1 MDTVNYNIPSNN
13 RELQRSAE
21 LISKHRNY
29 NIPSNNREL
38 QLIFQMDL
46 NLLYYN
52 IPSNNRE
59 LQLLHATTNMTGN
72 YNIPSNNRELQ
83 LKRTGLKRAIDYN
96 IPSNNRELQ
105 QVFFVEF
112 KNQIITYQVITGNYS
127 TRLPMSHQC
136 PIITYQVITGNYSY
150 NVLWESSDNILKK
163 YKWKRKSLA
172 ITPSDVNIFS
182 QTSETLNGT
191 AFKNI
196 ISCAKAAH
204 DRHSPFA
211 ECINAFFSLA
221 LIISQSQKNNTLN
234 KRDHI

>member
-1 MDTVNYNIPSNN
+1 MQKLKMNFFHLLESLFTCFLKDKTLHNHWDYAGFTV
-13 RELQRSAE
+13 
-21 LISKHRNY
+21 
-29 NIPSNNREL
+29 
-38 QLIFQMDL
+38 
-46 NLLYYN
+46 
-52 IPSNNRE
+52 
-59 LQLLHATTNMTGN
+59 
-72 YNIPSNNRELQ
+72 
-83 LKRTGLKRAIDYN
+83 
-96 IPSNNRELQ
+96 
-105 QVFFVEF
+105 
-112 KNQIITYQVITGNYS
+112 
-127 TRLPMSHQC
+127 

>member
-1 MDTVNYNIPSNN
+1 MTLAAVSYYNIPSNN
-13 RELQRSAE
+13 RELQQHWSTMVTVY
-21 LISKHRNY
+21 NY

-38 QLIFQMDL
+38 QLL
-46 NLLYYN
+46 PRWSLLF
-52 IPSNNRE
+52 P
-59 LQLLHATTNMTGN
+59 
-72 YNIPSNNRELQ
+72 
-83 LKRTGLKRAIDYN
+83 
-96 IPSNNRELQ
+96 
-105 QVFFVEF
+105 
-112 KNQIITYQVITGNYS
+112 IITYQVITGNYS
-127 TRLPMSHQC
+127 NGMNLIYFTV
-136 PIITYQVITGNYSY
+136 IITYQVITGNYSY

-182 QTSETLNGT
+182 QTSETLNGI

>member
-1 MDTVNYNIPSNN
+1 M
-13 RELQRSAE
+13 
-21 LISKHRNY
+21 K
-29 NIPSNNREL
+29 
-38 QLIFQMDL
+38 
-46 NLLYYN
+46 LL
-52 IPSNNRE
+52 
-59 LQLLHATTNMTGN
+59 T
-72 YNIPSNNRELQ
+72 
-83 LKRTGLKRAIDYN
+83 
-96 IPSNNRELQ
+96 
-105 QVFFVEF
+105 
-112 KNQIITYQVITGNYS
+112 IITYQVITGNYS
-127 TRLPMSHQC
+127 YQSVLDTAAPIITYQVITGNYSNIDKAEIQEAIITYQVITGNYSRTSTISSAFN
-136 PIITYQVITGNYSY
+136 IITYQVITGNYSY

>member
-1 MDTVNYNIPSNN
+1 MNS
-13 RELQRSAE
+13 
-21 LISKHRNY
+21 
-29 NIPSNNREL
+29 
-38 QLIFQMDL
+38 
-46 NLLYYN
+46 LYYN

-59 LQLLHATTNMTGN
+59 LQRARSAALSKFD

-83 LKRTGLKRAIDYN
+83 LHGRTETTDRYYN

-105 QVFFVEF
+105 PVYGMCVQ
-112 KNQIITYQVITGNYS
+112 K
-127 TRLPMSHQC
+127 C
-136 PIITYQVITGNYSY
+136 IITYQVITGNYSY

>member
-1 MDTVNYNIPSNN
+1 
-13 RELQRSAE
+13 
-21 LISKHRNY
+21 
-29 NIPSNNREL
+29 
-38 QLIFQMDL
+38 
-46 NLLYYN
+46 
-52 IPSNNRE
+52 
-59 LQLLHATTNMTGN
+59 MTFL
-72 YNIPSNNRELQ
+72 SF
-83 LKRTGLKRAIDYN
+83 
-96 IPSNNRELQ
+96 S
-105 QVFFVEF
+105 FS
-112 KNQIITYQVITGNYS
+112 IITYQVITGNYS
-127 TRLPMSHQC
+127 TNTRRKSIISIITYQVITGNYSERHKSIISIR
-136 PIITYQVITGNYSY
+136 IITYQVITGNYSY

-182 QTSETLNGT
+182 QTSETLNGI

>member
-1 MDTVNYNIPSNN
+1 MQKLKMSFFHLLESLFTCFLKDKTLHNHWDYAGFTV
-13 RELQRSAE
+13 
-21 LISKHRNY
+21 
-29 NIPSNNREL
+29 
-38 QLIFQMDL
+38 
-46 NLLYYN
+46 
-52 IPSNNRE
+52 
-59 LQLLHATTNMTGN
+59 
-72 YNIPSNNRELQ
+72 
-83 LKRTGLKRAIDYN
+83 
-96 IPSNNRELQ
+96 
-105 QVFFVEF
+105 
-112 KNQIITYQVITGNYS
+112 
-127 TRLPMSHQC
+127 

-221 LIISQSQKNNTLN
+221 LIISQSQK
-234 KRDHI
+234 K

>member
-1 MDTVNYNIPSNN
+1 MSFFHLLESLFTCFLKDKTLHNHWDYAGFTVP
-13 RELQRSAE
+13 
-21 LISKHRNY
+21 
-29 NIPSNNREL
+29 
-38 QLIFQMDL
+38 
-46 NLLYYN
+46 
-52 IPSNNRE
+52 
-59 LQLLHATTNMTGN
+59 
-72 YNIPSNNRELQ
+72 
-83 LKRTGLKRAIDYN
+83 
-96 IPSNNRELQ
+96 
-105 QVFFVEF
+105 
-112 KNQIITYQVITGNYS
+112 IITYQVITGNYS
-127 TRLPMSHQC
+127 FMSVSSLSDI
-136 PIITYQVITGNYSY
+136 IITYQVITGNYSY

-221 LIISQSQKNNTLN
+221 LIISQSQK
-234 KRDHI
+234 K

>member
-1 MDTVNYNIPSNN
+1 MLAY
-13 RELQRSAE
+13 
-21 LISKHRNY
+21 
-29 NIPSNNREL
+29 
-38 QLIFQMDL
+38 
-46 NLLYYN
+46 
-52 IPSNNRE
+52 
-59 LQLLHATTNMTGN
+59 
-72 YNIPSNNRELQ
+72 
-83 LKRTGLKRAIDYN
+83 
-96 IPSNNRELQ
+96 
-105 QVFFVEF
+105 
-112 KNQIITYQVITGNYS
+112 IITYQVITGNYS
-127 TRLPMSHQC
+127 QRSERLSAAVIITYQVITGNYSYDDELHITVAIITYQVITGNYSLLRSLFLVLL
-136 PIITYQVITGNYSY
+136 IITYQVITGNYSY

>member
-1 MDTVNYNIPSNN
+1 MQKLKMSFFHLLESLFTCFLKDKTLHNHWDYAGFTV
-13 RELQRSAE
+13 
-21 LISKHRNY
+21 
-29 NIPSNNREL
+29 
-38 QLIFQMDL
+38 
-46 NLLYYN
+46 
-52 IPSNNRE
+52 
-59 LQLLHATTNMTGN
+59 
-72 YNIPSNNRELQ
+72 
-83 LKRTGLKRAIDYN
+83 
-96 IPSNNRELQ
+96 
-105 QVFFVEF
+105 
-112 KNQIITYQVITGNYS
+112 
-127 TRLPMSHQC
+127 

-191 AFKNI
+191 ASKNI

>member
-1 MDTVNYNIPSNN
+1 MI
-13 RELQRSAE
+13 R
-21 LISKHRNY
+21 
-29 NIPSNNREL
+29 
-38 QLIFQMDL
+38 
-46 NLLYYN
+46 
-52 IPSNNRE
+52 
-59 LQLLHATTNMTGN
+59 TTWQPIITYQVITGN
-72 YNIPSNNRELQ
+72 YSIKCLFACVKPIITYQVITGNYSQYCNDSESSYIITYQVITGNYSWLQRCNKIVIIITYQVITGNYSLTTRELEI
-83 LKRTGLKRAIDYN
+83 G
-96 IPSNNRELQ
+96 
-105 QVFFVEF
+105 
-112 KNQIITYQVITGNYS
+112 QIITYQVITGNYS
-127 TRLPMSHQC
+127 RSENPHPFRS
-136 PIITYQVITGNYSY
+136 IITYQVITGNYSY

>member
-1 MDTVNYNIPSNN
+1 M
-13 RELQRSAE
+13 
-21 LISKHRNY
+21 
-29 NIPSNNREL
+29 
-38 QLIFQMDL
+38 
-46 NLLYYN
+46 LYYN

-59 LQLLHATTNMTGN
+59 LQPCSINVSFLFIITYQVITGN
-72 YNIPSNNRELQ
+72 YSVVTFL
-83 LKRTGLKRAIDYN
+83 
-96 IPSNNRELQ
+96 S
-105 QVFFVEF
+105 FSFS
-112 KNQIITYQVITGNYS
+112 IITYQVITGNYS
-127 TRLPMSHQC
+127 TNTRRKSIISIITYQVITGNYSERHKSIISIR
-136 PIITYQVITGNYSY
+136 IITYQVITGNYSY

-182 QTSETLNGT
+182 QTSETLNGI

>member
-1 MDTVNYNIPSNN
+1 MNVPV
-13 RELQRSAE
+13 
-21 LISKHRNY
+21 SK
-29 NIPSNNREL
+29 
-38 QLIFQMDL
+38 
-46 NLLYYN
+46 LYYN

-59 LQLLHATTNMTGN
+59 LQH
-72 YNIPSNNRELQ
+72 Q
-83 LKRTGLKRAIDYN
+83 LRTSPQIQDYN

-105 QVFFVEF
+105 HTSSCLLSII
-112 KNQIITYQVITGNYS
+112 IITYQVITGNYS
-127 TRLPMSHQC
+127 RSCKCYRLIVIITYQVITGNYSRTYLLRYDNIIITYQVITGNYSC
-136 PIITYQVITGNYSY
+136 SCVCCRFSDIITYQVITGNYSY

>member
-1 MDTVNYNIPSNN
+1 M
-13 RELQRSAE
+13 Q
-21 LISKHRNY
+21 ISNY

-38 QLIFQMDL
+38 QLVPSFFSIF
-46 NLLYYN
+46 
-52 IPSNNRE
+52 I
-59 LQLLHATTNMTGN
+59 
-72 YNIPSNNRELQ
+72 
-83 LKRTGLKRAIDYN
+83 
-96 IPSNNRELQ
+96 
-105 QVFFVEF
+105 
-112 KNQIITYQVITGNYS
+112 IITYQVITGNYS
-127 TRLPMSHQC
+127 LLRSLFLVLL
-136 PIITYQVITGNYSY
+136 IITYQVITGNYSY

-182 QTSETLNGT
+182 QTSETLNGI

>member
-1 MDTVNYNIPSNN
+1 MSFFHLLESLFTCFLKDKTLHNHWDYAGFTVP
-13 RELQRSAE
+13 
-21 LISKHRNY
+21 
-29 NIPSNNREL
+29 
-38 QLIFQMDL
+38 
-46 NLLYYN
+46 
-52 IPSNNRE
+52 
-59 LQLLHATTNMTGN
+59 
-72 YNIPSNNRELQ
+72 
-83 LKRTGLKRAIDYN
+83 
-96 IPSNNRELQ
+96 
-105 QVFFVEF
+105 
-112 KNQIITYQVITGNYS
+112 IITYQVITGNYS
-127 TRLPMSHQC
+127 VLAEKFCKIEIITYQVITGNYSRKNIRILRMRIITYQVITGNYSVSVCSPTLPC
-136 PIITYQVITGNYSY
+136 IITYQVITGNYSY

>member
-1 MDTVNYNIPSNN
+1 MSVSSLSDI
-13 RELQRSAE
+13 
-21 LISKHRNY
+21 
-29 NIPSNNREL
+29 
-38 QLIFQMDL
+38 
-46 NLLYYN
+46 
-52 IPSNNRE
+52 
-59 LQLLHATTNMTGN
+59 
-72 YNIPSNNRELQ
+72 
-83 LKRTGLKRAIDYN
+83 
-96 IPSNNRELQ
+96 
-105 QVFFVEF
+105 
-112 KNQIITYQVITGNYS
+112 IITYQVITGNYS
-127 TRLPMSHQC
+127 PERHPQGTLAIITYQVITGNYSNLHPFPLDSH
-136 PIITYQVITGNYSY
+136 IITYQVITGNYSY

>member
-1 MDTVNYNIPSNN
+1 MNLIYFTV
-13 RELQRSAE
+13 
-21 LISKHRNY
+21 
-29 NIPSNNREL
+29 
-38 QLIFQMDL
+38 
-46 NLLYYN
+46 
-52 IPSNNRE
+52 
-59 LQLLHATTNMTGN
+59 
-72 YNIPSNNRELQ
+72 
-83 LKRTGLKRAIDYN
+83 
-96 IPSNNRELQ
+96 
-105 QVFFVEF
+105 
-112 KNQIITYQVITGNYS
+112 IITYQVITGNYS
-127 TRLPMSHQC
+127 LCDCVGFHVV
-136 PIITYQVITGNYSY
+136 IITYQVITGNYSY

-182 QTSETLNGT
+182 QTSETLNGI

>member
-1 MDTVNYNIPSNN
+1 MNLMKNYNIPSNN
-13 RELQRSAE
+13 RELQHVSVFSLYKA
-21 LISKHRNY
+21 NY

-38 QLIFQMDL
+38 QLIG
-46 NLLYYN
+46 
-52 IPSNNRE
+52 E
-59 LQLLHATTNMTGN
+59 LVFRILN

-83 LKRTGLKRAIDYN
+83 LVTAAL
-96 IPSNNRELQ
+96 SSS
-105 QVFFVEF
+105 V
-112 KNQIITYQVITGNYS
+112 
-127 TRLPMSHQC
+127 
-136 PIITYQVITGNYSY
+136 IITYQVITGNYSY

-191 AFKNI
+191 ASKNI

-221 LIISQSQKNNTLN
+221 LIISHSQKNNTLN

>member
-1 MDTVNYNIPSNN
+1 MQKLKMSFFHLLESLFTCFLKDKTLHNHWDYAGFTVP
-13 RELQRSAE
+13 
-21 LISKHRNY
+21 
-29 NIPSNNREL
+29 
-38 QLIFQMDL
+38 
-46 NLLYYN
+46 YYN

-59 LQLLHATTNMTGN
+59 LQL
-72 YNIPSNNRELQ
+72 PSQRNTALS
-83 LKRTGLKRAIDYN
+83 DYN

-105 QVFFVEF
+105 PLLRYLNHNF
-112 KNQIITYQVITGNYS
+112 
-127 TRLPMSHQC
+127 
-136 PIITYQVITGNYSY
+136 IITYQVITGNYSY

>member
-1 MDTVNYNIPSNN
+1 MHYNIPSNN
-13 RELQRSAE
+13 RELQQQNMS
-21 LISKHRNY
+21 SSQMVHY

-38 QLIFQMDL
+38 QL
-46 NLLYYN
+46 
-52 IPSNNRE
+52 PPPVPVTS
-59 LQLLHATTNMTGN
+59 
-72 YNIPSNNRELQ
+72 P
-83 LKRTGLKRAIDYN
+83 
-96 IPSNNRELQ
+96 
-105 QVFFVEF
+105 
-112 KNQIITYQVITGNYS
+112 IITYQVITGNYS
-127 TRLPMSHQC
+127 YNMFPLLSLLIITYQVITGNYSCSCVCCRFSD
-136 PIITYQVITGNYSY
+136 IITYQVITGNYSY

>member
-1 MDTVNYNIPSNN
+1 MVLFHS
-13 RELQRSAE
+13 
-21 LISKHRNY
+21 RN
-29 NIPSNNREL
+29 
-38 QLIFQMDL
+38 
-46 NLLYYN
+46 
-52 IPSNNRE
+52 
-59 LQLLHATTNMTGN
+59 T
-72 YNIPSNNRELQ
+72 
-83 LKRTGLKRAIDYN
+83 
-96 IPSNNRELQ
+96 
-105 QVFFVEF
+105 
-112 KNQIITYQVITGNYS
+112 IITYQVITGNYS
-127 TRLPMSHQC
+127 SYWLRLVTVTIITYQVITGNYSPLLFSWSFLLIITYQVITGNYSRSAVIFLFC
-136 PIITYQVITGNYSY
+136 LIITYQVITGNYSY

-172 ITPSDVNIFS
+172 ITPSDVDIFS

-191 AFKNI
+191 ASKNI

>member
-1 MDTVNYNIPSNN
+1 M
-13 RELQRSAE
+13 
-21 LISKHRNY
+21 
-29 NIPSNNREL
+29 
-38 QLIFQMDL
+38 
-46 NLLYYN
+46 YYN

-59 LQLLHATTNMTGN
+59 LQLWHSRYYAVV
-72 YNIPSNNRELQ
+72 
-83 LKRTGLKRAIDYN
+83 DYN

-105 QVFFVEF
+105 RTD
-112 KNQIITYQVITGNYS
+112 NMLS
-127 TRLPMSHQC
+127 LLS
-136 PIITYQVITGNYSY
+136 IITYQVITGNYSY

>member
-1 MDTVNYNIPSNN
+1 M
-13 RELQRSAE
+13 Q
-21 LISKHRNY
+21 
-29 NIPSNNREL
+29 
-38 QLIFQMDL
+38 
-46 NLLYYN
+46 
-52 IPSNNRE
+52 
-59 LQLLHATTNMTGN
+59 
-72 YNIPSNNRELQ
+72 
-83 LKRTGLKRAIDYN
+83 GL
-96 IPSNNRELQ
+96 P
-105 QVFFVEF
+105 FP
-112 KNQIITYQVITGNYS
+112 IITYQVITGNYS
-127 TRLPMSHQC
+127 WNDTSSIRPDIITYQVITGNYSRLAVSSKSRRIITYQVITGNYSRSREEEVPLRIITYQVITGNYSINRTHWGLFK
-136 PIITYQVITGNYSY
+136 IITYQVITGNYSY

>member
-1 MDTVNYNIPSNN
+1 MSFFHLLESLFTCFLKDKTLHNHWDYAGFTV
-13 RELQRSAE
+13 
-21 LISKHRNY
+21 
-29 NIPSNNREL
+29 
-38 QLIFQMDL
+38 
-46 NLLYYN
+46 
-52 IPSNNRE
+52 
-59 LQLLHATTNMTGN
+59 
-72 YNIPSNNRELQ
+72 
-83 LKRTGLKRAIDYN
+83 
-96 IPSNNRELQ
+96 
-105 QVFFVEF
+105 
-112 KNQIITYQVITGNYS
+112 
-127 TRLPMSHQC
+127 

>member
-1 MDTVNYNIPSNN
+1 MGRILCD
-13 RELQRSAE
+13 
-21 LISKHRNY
+21 
-29 NIPSNNREL
+29 
-38 QLIFQMDL
+38 
-46 NLLYYN
+46 
-52 IPSNNRE
+52 
-59 LQLLHATTNMTGN
+59 
-72 YNIPSNNRELQ
+72 
-83 LKRTGLKRAIDYN
+83 RA
-96 IPSNNRELQ
+96 
-105 QVFFVEF
+105 
-112 KNQIITYQVITGNYS
+112 IITYQVITGNYS
-127 TRLPMSHQC
+127 SVVISLSVFG
-136 PIITYQVITGNYSY
+136 IITYQVITGNYSY

>member
-1 MDTVNYNIPSNN
+1 MQKLKMSFFHLLESLFTCFLNDKTLHNHWDYAGFTV
-13 RELQRSAE
+13 
-21 LISKHRNY
+21 
-29 NIPSNNREL
+29 
-38 QLIFQMDL
+38 
-46 NLLYYN
+46 
-52 IPSNNRE
+52 
-59 LQLLHATTNMTGN
+59 
-72 YNIPSNNRELQ
+72 
-83 LKRTGLKRAIDYN
+83 
-96 IPSNNRELQ
+96 
-105 QVFFVEF
+105 
-112 KNQIITYQVITGNYS
+112 
-127 TRLPMSHQC
+127 

>member
-1 MDTVNYNIPSNN
+1 MQKLKMSFFHLLESLFTCFLKDKTLHNHWDYAGFTV
-13 RELQRSAE
+13 
-21 LISKHRNY
+21 
-29 NIPSNNREL
+29 
-38 QLIFQMDL
+38 
-46 NLLYYN
+46 
-52 IPSNNRE
+52 
-59 LQLLHATTNMTGN
+59 
-72 YNIPSNNRELQ
+72 
-83 LKRTGLKRAIDYN
+83 
-96 IPSNNRELQ
+96 
-105 QVFFVEF
+105 
-112 KNQIITYQVITGNYS
+112 
-127 TRLPMSHQC
+127 
-136 PIITYQVITGNYSY
+136 PIITYQVITWNYSY